1 MSIRRKSCDPC
12 FRSRRKC
19 DLTYPVCDRCE
30 RNNKRCH
37 YAYPPQLP
45 VRTEERANVART
57 ALMRNTAESSSSGSG
72 VSSGDLGQIRG
83 VPGTFFELSRHSALQ
98 LYWEQLSI
106 VYKTPGNL
114 GDLPPVGGLQ
124 IWDSILDH
132 MRNYPRD
139 FAQGAENTFIHKAL
153 FTDSFPRPLRA
164 AWTICAGC
172 VSINDRNHKML
183 FQALDA
189 ELSELITPSTPVVT
203 STLLEDLVWLQA
215 VLLYQLIRFFFGG
228 IEQRNT
234 AERQEF
240 IIRSYGLRLLQ
251 RANVE
256 LANAERTWENW
267 ILAESIRRTVF
278 IAFKLYTMYSYLR
291 YRICNQYDALKALP
305 VSTKLGSWESRDAYN
320 QYSDMDETISYGE
333 TKLLWLAPP
342 ESKTGNFEELLF
354 LDKDTENHI
363 AALDQYELI
372 V

>member
-45 VRTEERANVART
+45 ASTAEQANVARS
-57 ALMRNTAESSSSGSG
+57 ALMRHTAEASSSGSG
-72 VSSGDLGQIRG
+72 LSSGELGQIKG
-83 VPGTFFELSRHSALQ
+83 
-98 LYWEQLSI
+98 
-106 VYKTPGNL
+106 TPGNL

-124 IWDSILDH
+124 FWDSILDH
-132 MRNYPRD
+132 MRNYALE
-139 FAQGAENTFIHKAL
+139 FGQGAENTFIHKGL
-153 FTDSFPRPLRA
+153 FAASFPRPLRA

-172 VSINDRNHKML
+172 LSINDRNRKML

-189 ELSELITPSTPVVT
+189 ELSELIAPSTPVVT

-215 VLLYQLIRFFFGG
+215 VLLYQMIRFFFGG
-228 IEQRNT
+228 IEQRST
-234 AERQEF
+234 AERQEY
-240 IIRSYGLRLLQ
+240 IVRSYGLRLLQ

-291 YRICNQYDALKALP
+291 YRICDQYEALKALP
-305 VSTKLGSWESRDAYN
+305 VSTKLGSWESRDVFN

-333 TKLLWLAPP
+333 SKLFWLTPQK
-342 ESKTGNFEELLF
+342 SKIGHFEELLF
-354 LDKDTENHI
+354 LDKDTENHL
-363 AALDQYELI
+363 AALDQHELI

>member
-45 VRTEERANVART
+45 ARTEEQANVARN
-57 ALMRNTAESSSSGSG
+57 ALMRNTAEAFSSSSGL
-72 VSSGDLGQIRG
+72 SSGDLGQIRG
-83 VPGTFFELSRHSALQ
+83 
-98 LYWEQLSI
+98 
-106 VYKTPGNL
+106 TPGNL

-124 IWDSILDH
+124 FWDSILDH
-132 MRNYPRD
+132 MRNYPRE

-153 FTDSFPRPLRA
+153 FADSFPRPLRA

-172 VSINDRNHKML
+172 VSINDRNRKML

-228 IEQRNT
+228 IEERNT

-267 ILAESIRRTVF
+267 VLAESVRRTVF

-291 YRICNQYDALKALP
+291 YRVCNQYGALKALP

-320 QYSDMDETISYGE
+320 QYSDMDETIAYGE
-333 TKLLWLAPP
+333 TKLFWLVPP
-342 ESKTGNFEELLF
+342 ENKTGNFEELLF

>member
-1 MSIRRKSCDPC
+1 M
-12 FRSRRKC
+12 
-19 DLTYPVCDRCE
+19 PVSTAE
-30 RNNKRCH
+30 
-37 YAYPPQLP
+37 Q
-45 VRTEERANVART
+45 ANVART
-57 ALMRNTAESSSSGSG
+57 ALMRPTAEASSSGNG
-72 VSSGDLGQIRG
+72 LSSGELGQTRG
-83 VPGTFFELSRHSALQ
+83 VFDAFFELSRHSALQ
-98 LYWEQLSI
+98 QCWEQLSI
-106 VYKTPGNL
+106 VHKTPGNL

-124 IWDSILDH
+124 FWDSILDH
-132 MRNYPRD
+132 MRNYPRE

-153 FTDSFPRPLRA
+153 FADSFPRPLRA

-172 VSINDRNHKML
+172 VSMNDRNRKML

-215 VLLYQLIRFFFGG
+215 VLLYQMIRFFFGD

-234 AERQEF
+234 AERQEY

-291 YRICNQYDALKALP
+291 FRICDQYEALKALP
-305 VSTKLGSWESRDAYN
+305 VSTKLGSWESRDVYN

-333 TKLLWLAPP
+333 SKHFWLTPQK
-342 ESKTGNFEELLF
+342 SKTGHFEELLF

-363 AALDQYELI
+363 ASLVQYGLI